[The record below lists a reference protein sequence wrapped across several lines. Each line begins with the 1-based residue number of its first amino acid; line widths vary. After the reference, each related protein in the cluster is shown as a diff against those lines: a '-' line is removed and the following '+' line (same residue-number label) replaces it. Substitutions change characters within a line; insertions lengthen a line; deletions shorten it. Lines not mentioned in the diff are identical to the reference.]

1 MRKIVSE
8 KQLKR
13 FGINKGLIDKWDKE
27 LKAVGGVRI
36 LFFKVGDILE
46 LFSAA
51 VLIFGILA
59 AVTVIGILN
68 GASIPALSSV
78 LVGAIITFYYYWR
91 QPVDR
96 YKESFLKEDELP
108 AAAEIFINGLEV
120 GMSIENIIGYI
131 VRNRKGVVRD
141 LLYEV
146 QIRLDAGGSLKDAL
160 GFAAEKSLN
169 EYFRRFV
176 RIVTGEYGAVTDIR
190 NNLEEFL
197 EEVEERYY
205 NEKIERAAK
214 LDNSL
219 FFPIFLG
226 YFVPILVLFSL
237 PFVLSL
243 KSFFKLY

>member
-8 KQLKR
+8 RQLKR
-13 FGINKGLIDKWDKE
+13 FGINKDLIDKWDKE
-27 LKAVGGVRI
+27 LKAIGGVRI
-36 LFFKVGDILE
+36 LFFKVSDVLE

-51 VLIFGILA
+51 VLIFGVLA
-59 AVTVIGILN
+59 AVMVIGVLN
-68 GASIPALSSV
+68 GASVLALSSV
-78 LVGAIITFYYYWR
+78 LVGAVITFYYYWR
-91 QPVDR
+91 QPIDR
-96 YKESFLKEDELP
+96 YKESFLKEDELT
-108 AAAEIFINGLEV
+108 AAAEIFVNGLEV

-141 LLYEV
+141 LLYEA
-146 QIRLDAGGSLKDAL
+146 QIRLDAGSSLKDAL
-160 GFAAEKSLN
+160 NSAAEKSLN

-176 RIVTGEYGAVTDIR
+176 RIITGEYGAVADIK

-197 EEVEERYY
+197 EEVEEAHY
-205 NEKIERAAK
+205 NRKLERAAK

-243 KSFFKLY
+243 RSFFKLY